1 VSVFAD
7 WIEEESLA
15 EASIPIVGS
24 LYRRQNVVTTIHGR
38 RLVGLSA
45 NQVLKAHR
53 FARHLDG
60 AELHPSETFPVL
72 RALATLDLGP
82 AVVDVAE
89 LLRRHRELLAAGSA
103 PGELDAGA
111 PHDLDAFLRT
121 ELADV
126 VGHGSEALAPTDVV
140 LYGFGRIGRLVT
152 RILLA
157 RAGGASGLR
166 LRAVVLRP
174 GGPGDLTKRA
184 SLLRRDSIHGP
195 FDGTITVDEAAQTIT
210 ANGTVIQVVRAEAPD
225 RVDYRALGIE
235 DAVVVDSTG
244 SWRDRAAL
252 ERHLAAPGAGRVLLT
267 TAAKGD
273 VPNIVHGV
281 NDAEIADERIL
292 AAASCT
298 TNAVTPVLAALHER
312 YGVRHGHVE
321 TVHAFTNDQ
330 NLTDNHH
337 RADRRGRAATLNMV
351 VTETGAAKAVG
362 AAYPE
367 LAGRLTGNA
376 IRVPV
381 SNGSLAVLSLQ
392 LDGAPDRDEL
402 NAFLRDVSLVSSLRR
417 QVDYVESPEFA
428 SSDVLGSR
436 KAGVVDGLA
445 TIADGDGSAVVYVWY
460 DNEHGYS
467 RQVVRVL
474 ESMTGVR
481 LPAFPRD
488 RVDAAGRSIAP
499 LAVAER

>member
-1 VSVFAD
+1 MSVFAD

-60 AELHPSETFPVL
+60 TELHPSETFPVL
-72 RALATLDLGP
+72 RALTTLDLGP
-82 AVVDVAE
+82 AVVDVAA
-89 LLRRHRELLAAGSA
+89 LLRRHREQQAASTPPEDLAT
-103 PGELDAGA
+103 
-111 PHDLDAFLRT
+111 FLRT

-140 LYGFGRIGRLVT
+140 VYGFGRIGRLVT

-210 ANGTVIQVVRAEAPD
+210 ANGTVIQVIRAEVPD
-225 RVDYRALGIE
+225 RVDYLAHGIE

-244 SWRDRAAL
+244 CWRDRAGL

-267 TAAKGD
+267 TAAKGN

-351 VTETGAAKAVG
+351 LTETGAAKAVG

-428 SSDVLGSR
+428 STDVLGSR

>member
-60 AELHPSETFPVL
+60 TELHPSETFPVL

-82 AVVDVAE
+82 AVVDIAA
-89 LLRRHRELLAAGSA
+89 LLRLARERHGS
-103 PGELDAGA
+103 GDEHEDGSS
-111 PHDLDAFLRT
+111 HDLGAFLRT

-174 GGPGDLTKRA
+174 GGPGDLAKRA

-195 FDGTITVDEAAQTIT
+195 FDGTITVDETAQTIT
-210 ANGTVIQVVRAEAPD
+210 ANGTVIQVIRAEAPD
-225 RVDYRALGIE
+225 RVDYRAHGIE

-244 SWRDRAAL
+244 SWRDRAGL

-298 TNAVTPVLAALHER
+298 TNAVTPILAALHER

-351 VTETGAAKAVG
+351 LTETGAAKAVG

-428 SSDVLGSR
+428 STDVLGSR

-488 RVDAAGRSIAP
+488 RVDADGRSIAP

>member
-1 VSVFAD
+1 MSADEAVFAD
-7 WIEEESLA
+7 WIDAESLA
-15 EASIPIVGS
+15 EAAIPIVGS

-60 AELHPSETFPVL
+60 AELHPAETFPVL

-82 AVVDVAE
+82 AVVDVGA
-89 LLRRHRELLAAGSA
+89 LLRRHREQHAAGA
-103 PGELDAGA
+103 A
-111 PHDLDAFLRT
+111 PHDLTAFLRT

-126 VGHGSEALAPTDVV
+126 VGRGTAALPPTDVV
-140 LYGFGRIGRLVT
+140 LYGFGRIGRLVA

-195 FDGTITVDEAAQTIT
+195 FDGTITVDEDAQTIT
-210 ANGTVIQVVRAEAPD
+210 ANGTVIQVLRATAPD
-225 RVDYRALGIE
+225 RVDYRAHGID
-235 DAVVVDSTG
+235 DAVIVDSTG
-244 SWRDRAAL
+244 TWRDRAGL
-252 ERHLAAPGAGRVLLT
+252 ERHLVAPGAGRVLLT
-267 TAAKGD
+267 TAATGD

-281 NDAEIADERIL
+281 NDADIADERVL

-298 TNAVTPVLAALHER
+298 TNAVTPVLVALHER

-351 VTETGAAKAVG
+351 LTETGAAKAVG
-362 AAYPE
+362 TAYPQ

-376 IRVPV
+376 VRVPV

-392 LDGAPDRDEL
+392 LDGAPDRAEL
-402 NAFLRDVSLVSSLRR
+402 NTFLRDVSLVSALRR

-445 TIADGDGSAVVYVWY
+445 TIAGGDGSAVVYVWY

-499 LAVAER
+499 LAAAER

>member
-1 VSVFAD
+1 MTHDEQVFAA
-7 WIEEESLA
+7 WIDEESLA
-15 EASIPIVGS
+15 EAAIPIVGS
-24 LYRRQNVVTTIHGR
+24 LYRRQNVVTTVHGR

-60 AELHPSETFPVL
+60 VELQPSDTFPVL
-72 RALATLDLGP
+72 GALASLDLGP
-82 AVVDVAE
+82 AVIDVAA
-89 LLRRHRELLAAGSA
+89 LLRQFREHDREDGGSM
-103 PGELDAGA
+103 
-111 PHDLDAFLRT
+111 DLTGFLRA

-126 VGHGSEALAPTDVV
+126 VGHGDRALPPTDVV

-174 GGPGDLTKRA
+174 GARGDLTKRA

-195 FDGTITVDEAAQTIT
+195 FDGTITVDEDAQTIT
-210 ANGTVIQVVRAEAPD
+210 ANGTVLQVIRAQAPD
-225 RVDYRALGIE
+225 QVDYRAHGID

-244 SWRDRAAL
+244 RWRDRAGL

-267 TAAKGD
+267 TAANGD
-273 VPNIVHGV
+273 VPNVVHGV
-281 NDAEIADERIL
+281 NDGEIGDERVL

-337 RADRRGRAATLNMV
+337 SADRRGRAATLNMV
-351 VTETGAAKAVG
+351 ITETGAAKAVG

-367 LAGRLTGNA
+367 LAGRLSGNA

-392 LDGAPDRDEL
+392 LEGSPDRAEL

-488 RVDAAGRSIAP
+488 RADDAGRSIAP